1 MGTHRMNTTHIKYLE
16 TFEATLKARL
26 MAADAVLASVLG
38 DDHIDILKVYQ
49 RHERALNRRVSVLAK
64 EIGALEGI
72 GPETESE
79 LREAALE
86 LVKRY

>member
-1 MGTHRMNTTHIKYLE
+1 MNTTHIEYLE

-26 MAADAVLASVLG
+26 IAADAHLMSVL
-38 DDHIDILKVYQ
+38 DDDPEDILQVYR

-64 EIGALEGI
+64 DIGALEGI